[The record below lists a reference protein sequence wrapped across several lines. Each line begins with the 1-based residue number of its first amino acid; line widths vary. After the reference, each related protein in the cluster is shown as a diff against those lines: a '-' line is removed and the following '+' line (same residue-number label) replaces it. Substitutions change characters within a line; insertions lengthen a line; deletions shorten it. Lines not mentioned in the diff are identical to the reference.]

1 MAYGCQMF
9 VFWARYTFNNVVL
22 FCWNYEFV
30 VNQCNEMQCSKS
42 FDNTSMPNNYKHT
55 AELLR
60 QLVVGHFEHP
70 ESENWALTTFHLPP
84 VPFFDGIS
92 FSRKK
97 HVMKQNVL
105 GDIRLWA
112 TSKLVLS
119 WNFEFPFI
127 SCTILLCWTNCD
139 HRFVVCHPECCP
151 GAQHWIRFLCG
162 GC

>member
-1 MAYGCQMF
+1 MF
-9 VFWARYTFNNVVL
+9 FFGRDTPLIMLSYSVQIMSLLSSNA
-22 FCWNYEFV
+22 
-30 VNQCNEMQCSKS
+30 MQCSKS
-42 FDNTSMPNNYKHT
+42 FTNTSMPNNYKHT

-105 GDIRLWA
+105 GDIRL
-112 TSKLVLS
+112 
-119 WNFEFPFI
+119 
-127 SCTILLCWTNCD
+127 
-139 HRFVVCHPECCP
+139 
-151 GAQHWIRFLCG
+151 
-162 GC
+162 